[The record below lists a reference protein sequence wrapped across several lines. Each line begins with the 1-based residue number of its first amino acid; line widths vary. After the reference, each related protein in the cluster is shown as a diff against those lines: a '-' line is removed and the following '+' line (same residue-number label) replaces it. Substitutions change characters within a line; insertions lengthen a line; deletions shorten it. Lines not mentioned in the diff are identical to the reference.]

1 MKNLPNIW
9 CKFESLHFSKI
20 LDHILLQIDQMF
32 ECQMIFIHLSSKRQI
47 SIDSVGTGSNLNY
60 MCLIV
65 CSLFFQK
72 IISRYTSSHF
82 IIDPP
87 RGLQD
92 STPSYHR
99 SCPPFWPHFE
109 IDKNNSKKIKKN
121 VKPSRCILIYVL
133 VTIQNNKLGIM
144 QIS

>member
-1 MKNLPNIW
+1 MITYFAKVCILEWPTSLPKEVFIFVARKIHFSFSECRKQGCFVKKLPNIW
-9 CKFESLHFSKI
+9 CKFEPLHLKKI
-20 LDHILLQIDQMF
+20 LDHILLTIYQMF
-32 ECQMIFIHLSSKRQI
+32 ACQMIFIHLSPKRQI
-47 SIDSVGTGSNLNY
+47 SIDSAGTGSNLNY

-72 IISRYTSSHF
+72 IISRYTSSHL

-99 SCPPFWPHFE
+99 SCPPF
-109 IDKNNSKKIKKN
+109 
-121 VKPSRCILIYVL
+121 
-133 VTIQNNKLGIM
+133 
-144 QIS
+144 